1 MDQKKDLHI
10 NVLKQQAQRQREE
23 NCKLQNPFTWVNSF
37 DINSKGIPS
46 LMNIKTTAPYE
57 LKSIPSLM
65 DIKTKAPYVLNK
77 YSIPPRN
84 IDYSR
89 VCNLSIHDPRNK
101 LYYQQPTRSTT
112 KGTITIPLNSTLQI
126 ASTPSK
132 VDHFETVDQD
142 ILEIY
147 APEFDSDL

>member
-46 LMNIKTTAPYE
+46 LM
-57 LKSIPSLM
+57 
-65 DIKTKAPYVLNK
+65 DIKTNAPYVLNK

-89 VCNLSIHDPRNK
+89 VCNLSIHDPRHK

-112 KGTITIPLNSTLQI
+112 KGTITIPLNSTLPM
-126 ASTPSK
+126 ASTPFK

-147 APEFDSDL
+147 APAFDSDL